1 MVHPNNRTN
10 HFWIRQNLKTSRT
23 QHFAKQSGRF
33 LLNFLVNSRLFHK
46 EVHRVGMAGD
56 DLAEQVYVLYPSRY
70 SRAPTLSF
78 LLDQLVLRRFG
89 RCVPRGVLP
98 EIRQRA
104 FSGAE
109 MTRTRTLLQIARRV
123 FLPQMASAQSSSA
136 EKLPGGRCEGR
147 RLLRGRRESRSGGA
161 LKESRAVSTALR

>member
-1 MVHPNNRTN
+1 MV
-10 HFWIRQNLKTSRT
+10 
-23 QHFAKQSGRF
+23 
-33 LLNFLVNSRLFHK
+33 
-46 EVHRVGMAGD
+46 GD
-56 DLAEQVYVLYPSRY
+56 DLAEQVYVLYPSHY
-70 SRAPTLSF
+70 SRAPTFSF

-109 MTRTRTLLQIARRV
+109 MTRARTPLQIARGV

-136 EKLPGGRCEGR
+136 EELSGGRCTGR
-147 RLLRGRRESRSGGA
+147 RLLRGRSESWSGGA
-161 LKESRAVSTALR
+161 LEESRAVSTAFR